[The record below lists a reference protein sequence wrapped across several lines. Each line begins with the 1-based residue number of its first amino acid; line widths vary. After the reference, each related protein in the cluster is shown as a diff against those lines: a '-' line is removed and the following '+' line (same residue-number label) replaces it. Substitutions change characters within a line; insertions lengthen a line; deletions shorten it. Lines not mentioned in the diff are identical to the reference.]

1 MRIIL
6 TTFLALCFFAG
17 LQAQTVRINDIR
29 EVQQAVRNA
38 TPGTEIVIANG
49 IYENIRLVIHGTGT
63 AERPIIVRAETPGQ
77 VILSGQ
83 SNLRLAGEFIE
94 VQGLLFTNGYSPG
107 GPVIE
112 FRHGRY
118 VANNSR
124 ITQSGIV
131 SFNMPNR
138 REQNHWIIMFGRNN
152 RFDHNV
158 LYGKSGLGV
167 QLVVELNDVRHQQN
181 YHSIDHNFFGRR
193 PNLGSNGGETIR
205 VGTSTWAHTSSR
217 TTIENNF
224 FEHVDGEVEII
235 SIKSADNTIRNNT
248 FFESVGVVA
257 LRHGDRNLV
266 EGNAFF
272 GNNKPFTGG
281 VRVVNAGHIIRNN
294 YFENLEG
301 RRFFAGLAVMN
312 SVPNSMPNRYHQV
325 KDVQIYGN
333 VWYNV
338 RHIEFGTGSNAEL
351 NETPDNV
358 LFADNTIINTNLTE
372 PFVMLDDMSGISFR
386 NNTMRTSDGRFS
398 YRGFTQNR
406 RATARNVAVNAIQRD
421 QTGPSWFDKNSTRRE
436 IPAQTF
442 ITIQPGQNTLTDA
455 INNSVENMVIELE
468 EGVFWIDETI
478 DIRHTLTIRAREGVT
493 SRPVLRYNGRLSG
506 RFFFRLHDDISFTME
521 GLWINGA
528 VEPGSGAAAGGV
540 TTAAP
545 MRSTYSATFR
555 NNRFSNFNGST
566 HNAFRAQ
573 MGSFADVIIFD
584 NNSFDRIA
592 GDAIF
597 LAAETEN
604 RGTYNA
610 EIIQITNNRFFSIV
624 NAGVN
629 VHRGGP
635 DESTTGPQL
644 HVEGNVFEN
653 VNNQERGSAVMA
665 WGAQVVNILN
675 NQFINAGAAGCVI
688 RFDEAAWHI
697 ISVGDNNIYDS
708 GRICSFWGN
717 VVTGTI
723 TNDPPVRSI
732 EGAL

>member
-1 MRIIL
+1 MKFL
-6 TTFLALCFFAG
+6 TTFLAICLFVSA
-17 LQAQTVRINDIR
+17 ASARPVMINDINNLS
-29 EVQQAVRNA
+29 QAVREA
-38 TPGTEIVIANG
+38 QPGTEIVIRNG
-49 IYENIRLVIHGTGT
+49 TYRDIQLVIHGRGT
-63 AERPIIVRAETPGQ
+63 EGRPIIVRAETPGQ
-77 VILSGQ
+77 VILSGR

-94 VQGLLFTNGYSPG
+94 VQGLVFKDGYSPN

-112 FRHGRY
+112 FRHGRE

-124 ITQSGIV
+124 ITQSAILGF
-131 SFNMPNR
+131 SPNDR
-138 REQNHWIIMFGRNN
+138 TQANHWVIMFGRNN

-158 LYGKSGLGV
+158 LADKTNLGV
-167 QLVVELNDVRHQQN
+167 ILVVELNEERHQEN
-181 YHSIDHNFFGRR
+181 YHRIDHNFFGRR
-193 PNLGSNGGETIR
+193 PNFGSNGAETIR

-217 TTIENNF
+217 TIIESNF

-235 SIKSADNTIRNNT
+235 SIKSADNIIRNNT
-248 FFESVGVVA
+248 FFESHGVVA

-281 VRVVNAGHIIRNN
+281 VRIVNAGHTVRNN

-312 SVPNSMPNRYHQV
+312 SVPNSLPNRYHQV
-325 KDVQIYGN
+325 KDVRIYNN

-338 RHIEFGTGSNAEL
+338 AFIEFGTGSNAEL
-351 NETPDNV
+351 NETPENV
-358 LFADNTIINTNLTE
+358 LFERNTIINTNLAE
-372 PFVMLDDMSGISFR
+372 PFVMLDDMSGITFR

-398 YRGFTQNR
+398 YRGFSQNR
-406 RATARNVAVNAIQRD
+406 RATPTNVAVNAVQRD
-421 QTGPSWFDKNSTRRE
+421 QTGPSWFNKDRVVET
-436 IPAQTF
+436 PVVTF
-442 ITIQPGQNTLTDA
+442 VTVRPGQNTLVEA
-455 INNSVENMVIELE
+455 VRNSTPYQVIELE
-468 EGVFWIDETI
+468 EGIFWIDETM
-478 DIRHTLTIRAREGVT
+478 DITHTLTIRAKEGAT
-493 SRPVLRYNGRLSG
+493 TRPVLRYNGRLNG
-506 RFFFRLHDDISFTME
+506 QFIFRLHDDLLFTLE
-521 GLWINGA
+521 GVWINGT
-528 VEPGSGAAAGGV
+528 VNPGSGALAGGI
-540 TTAAP
+540 TTTTP
-545 MRSTYSATFR
+545 MRSSYSATFR
-555 NNRFSNFNGST
+555 NNRFSNFDGST
-566 HNAFRAQ
+566 HSAFRAQ
-573 MGSFADVIIFD
+573 RGTLADVLIFD

-610 EIIQITNNRFFSIV
+610 EIIRVTNNRFFSIL
-624 NAGVN
+624 NAGIN

-653 VNNQERGSAVMA
+653 VNNQERGSAIMA
-665 WGAQVVNILN
+665 WGAQVVNIFN
-675 NQFINAGAAGCVI
+675 NQFIGAGRAGCVI
-688 RFDEAAWHI
+688 RFDEAAWHL
-697 ISVGDNNIYDS
+697 ISVGNNNIYDS

-723 TNDPPVRSI
+723 TNNPPARSI